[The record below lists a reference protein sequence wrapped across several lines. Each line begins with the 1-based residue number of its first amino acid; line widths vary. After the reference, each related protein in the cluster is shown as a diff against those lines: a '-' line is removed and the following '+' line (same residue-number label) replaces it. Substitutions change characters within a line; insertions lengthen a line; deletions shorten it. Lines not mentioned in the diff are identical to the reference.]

1 MSRCNTVEMRLGQ
14 ILVLVFNYCH
24 LKCSSVANLFNQPT
38 KIEIKM
44 AQHISWINQND
55 CMCNRKTKQWHKKPT
70 LAEYKTMNVYCI
82 VNELKTVSKW
92 DKMMEV
98 TTKVLTELTADLWL
112 WSCEGM
118 REGVSRWAGD
128 PLPLEIC
135 HIWYWAVMDDL
146 LKCSDVVGRALRT
159 NRFNYET
166 EIREKLEA

>member
-1 MSRCNTVEMRLGQ
+1 
-14 ILVLVFNYCH
+14 
-24 LKCSSVANLFNQPT
+24 
-38 KIEIKM
+38 
-44 AQHISWINQND
+44 
-55 CMCNRKTKQWHKKPT
+55 MCNRKTKQWHMKPT

-92 DKMMEV
+92 DKMTEV

-135 HIWYWAVMDDL
+135 HIWYWAVMGDL
-146 LKCSDVVGRALRT
+146 LKCSDVVGLCAQTVSTTKLKFVRNQKLKVTCSWAFTCTVMPVFFLKWKQT
-159 NRFNYET
+159 NRCGGGA
-166 EIREKLEA
+166 RGRGGRGRLGH